1 MFLRKTVV
9 KVVKDYLKTLP
20 VKVEEAI
27 IFGSSARD
35 ERLWDSDIDLI
46 VISSDFEK
54 MSPHERSVLL
64 LKHWKHK
71 RVPLEAWGYVMEE
84 YKKRVQTSLYFQD
97 IDEHGIKIGALDD
110 SKRLRVKI

>member
-9 KVVKDYLKTLP
+9 KVVKEYLKTLP
-20 VKVEEAI
+20 VKIEGAI

-46 VISSDFEK
+46 VISPDFEK
-54 MSPHERSVLL
+54 MNFHERSVFL

-71 RVPLEAWGYVMEE
+71 RVPLEAWGYTMEE
-84 YKKRVQTSLYFQD
+84 YRKKVQNSLYFQD
-97 IDEHGIKIGALDD
+97 IDEYGIIIK
-110 SKRLRVKI
+110 SFSS